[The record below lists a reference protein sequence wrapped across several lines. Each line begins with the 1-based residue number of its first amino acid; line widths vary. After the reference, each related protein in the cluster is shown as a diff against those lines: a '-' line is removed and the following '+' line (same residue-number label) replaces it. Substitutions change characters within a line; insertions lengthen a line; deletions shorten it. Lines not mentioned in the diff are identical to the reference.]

1 MASSKSAIAIIVL
14 AIAILWF
21 PDSAASATSP
31 RSGGFDAI
39 YSLGDSIADT
49 GNLIRE
55 GLGPFGAINRLPYG
69 ETYFRRP
76 TGRCS
81 DGRLM
86 IDFIA
91 QRFHLPFLNA
101 YLDRN
106 ASFANEVNF
115 AVAGATALDVSYL
128 ESAARL
134 VRNPPRV
141 SLFYAEQCTA
151 KLGTALFFVGEI
163 GGNDYNYA
171 FFQGKTVR
179 IMVSNR

>member
-39 YSLGDSIADT
+39 YSLGNSIADT

-55 GLGPFGAINRLPYG
+55 GLGPFEAINRLPYG

-76 TGRCS
+76 TGRCL
-81 DGRLM
+81 DDRLM
-86 IDFIA
+86 INFIA

-106 ASFANEVNF
+106 ASFANGVNF
-115 AVAGATALDVSYL
+115 AVAGATVLDASYL
-128 ESAARL
+128 ESAGIIMPYTRS
-134 VRNPPRV
+134 
-141 SLFYAEQCTA
+141 SLN
-151 KLGTALFFVGEI
+151 V
-163 GGNDYNYA
+163 
-171 FFQGKTVR
+171 
-179 IMVSNR
+179 